1 MNNVKFTIYI
11 FLIII
16 LQFIQPHCNLY
27 AETTSNTTD
36 FSSIFYGTGI
46 SSQDFEEATELA
58 IQDIYKNISLS
69 FNISDDNKNKIKLY
83 INVPN
88 YTIFEMKNINKK
100 QYKIVIGINKEELVD
115 IQKIKLDK
123 YMQILDMQLNEFEN
137 KNDFFKK
144 KFYNE
149 NLLITLNNIDNMLIL
164 LKKIEPTFQSQEYE
178 TKVEKTKYICEKYI
192 QNITVRLDFETSELS
207 ILSNDIKEYLNQIGI
222 QINNMSKNILLFS
235 INNNEK
241 KIDDSYNITSNFVVK
256 LINNNKIIIYK
267 SVMFQSKSLINYFDC
282 LDKNIEK
289 FRKYIKTEQIELNKL

>member
-27 AETTSNTTD
+27 AETTSNITD
-36 FSSIFYGTGI
+36 FSTIFYGTGI